1 MFWDGSRWV
10 DETPKPTASQAPRA
24 RRWRDW
30 GATSVIG
37 LALVALII
45 PSIAASAAT
54 GTSSIAAWSTS
65 YSVTS
70 YQESNFAR
78 INYDGRWSRIQRHP
92 QLQRGGSV
100 RSSKSTECRNSP

>member
-1 MFWDGSRWV
+1 M
-10 DETPKPTASQAPRA
+10 

-70 YQESNFAR
+70 YQELNFAR
-78 INYDGRWSRIQRHP
+78 IDYNGHWSRQRHP
-92 QLQRGGSV
+92 NYSGGSV
-100 RSSKSTECRNSP
+100 RSTN